1 MRWTNEEELYLYDNH
16 EDKTAGEMAKDLNRS
31 TQSVYKKMRE
41 LKIDTKGTSKL
52 TDEAKKFIKDNYEK
66 MLDVEISLK
75 LKVSREVIRNYRQRE
90 GLIKSYSKKWDEK
103 SINELRELAKILT
116 RDQLATHFECSKDAI
131 SSAASKNN
139 ILLIDSK
146 QKWTDKD
153 KENLKEL
160 AKTHSLEEAAE
171 ILGKT
176 TDAVRKFSKRK
187 SIEFKSTKK
196 VWTEKEDI
204 LLKKLVEEGKHI
216 NEIYIT
222 LGFSFA
228 EILKKLNKLGISYN
242 FEYSEWTDEDIEKL
256 IILSECCTPDE
267 MTFIL
272 NKSYFSVRSHIR
284 KYDLTINQSKRTWT
298 NEDYILLQKFA
309 EQGKTVSEIAKLMN
323 RSENSIKL
331 KISRRNLSKYY
342 DNNKWTNEEESLL
355 IDLYPKKTILEIAD
369 ILNKSE
375 DSIKNKAFAL
385 GLSSPNNIEDGIYI
399 TKLEKLLML
408 KDRTIIDKWV
418 PLGFNISIKLI
429 TGSSTRY
436 YVTYDDLYSFH
447 EKNPDLFDISLLEEK
462 KPKKLLNKI
471 N

>member
-1 MRWTNEEELYLYDNH
+1 MRWTNEEELYLYNNH

-66 MLDVEISLK
+66 MSDVEISLK

-139 ILLIDSK
+139 ILLIDLK
-146 QKWTDKD
+146 QRWTLED
-153 KENLKEL
+153 ENKLRKLSEIC
-160 AKTHSLEEAAE
+160 TIEEASN
-171 ILGKT
+171 ILQKS

-187 SIEFKSTKK
+187 NIEFKSTKK

-204 LLKKLVEEGKHI
+204 LLIKLVDEGKHI

-228 EILKKLNKLGISYN
+228 EIFKNLNKLGISYN

-256 IILSECCTPDE
+256 IILSEYCTTDE
-267 MTFIL
+267 IAFVL
-272 NKSYFSVRSHIR
+272 NKPYFSVRNYTK
-284 KYDLTINQSKRTWT
+284 KYDLTINQNKRTWT
-298 NEDYILLQKFA
+298 NDDHILLEKFA
-309 EQGKTVSEIAKLMN
+309 KQGKPVSEIAKLMN
-323 RSENSIKL
+323 RSETSIKL

-355 IDLYPKKTILEIAD
+355 IDLYPKKTILEIAN

-375 DSIKNKAFAL
+375 DSIKNKAFTL
-385 GLSSPNNIEDGIYI
+385 GLSSPNNIEDGIFI
-399 TKLEKLLML
+399 TELEKLLML
-408 KDRTIIDKWV
+408 KDRTIINKWV